1 MTVITKAA
9 PAVMNYDPNFTL
21 CGRMA
26 DQTVRLTFGQWE
38 YRTTMDVVVGGNTN
52 GLRVIECAVEFAY
65 EKLETIPF
73 FNDETGKNDEMSVI
87 HLGNLECKD
96 DDLRGEDWL
105 KDMLIG
111 AEIVNIEPEAKQ

>member
-1 MTVITKAA
+1 MIGTQNQ
-9 PAVMNYDPNFTL
+9 VMNYDPNYTL

-52 GLRVIECAVEFAY
+52 GLSVIECAVDFAY

-73 FNDETGKNDEMSVI
+73 FNDETGENDEMAVI

-96 DDLRGEDWL
+96 DDLRGEEWL

-111 AEIVNIEPEAKQ
+111 AEIINIEPEAKQ